1 MTGLKWLRGCSGQTT
16 FFVTQAL
23 LAHQHRN
30 GYGGREWGAR
40 RQSGSMRWT
49 LFRAA
54 EDIAGQLWAFV
65 L

>member
-30 GYGGREWGAR
+30 GYGGRE
-40 RQSGSMRWT
+40 
-49 LFRAA
+49 
-54 EDIAGQLWAFV
+54 
-65 L
+65 